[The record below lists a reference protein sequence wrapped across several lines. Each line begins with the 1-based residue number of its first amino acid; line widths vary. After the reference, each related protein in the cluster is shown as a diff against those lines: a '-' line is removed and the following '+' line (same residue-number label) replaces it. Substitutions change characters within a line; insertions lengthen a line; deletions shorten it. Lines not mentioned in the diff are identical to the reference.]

1 MGPPGTPEPIA
12 KKVSDDLR
20 EVLKEPVMV
29 KRFED
34 IASYI
39 NPMSP
44 TELRSYI
51 QTEQALWKPVIEKIA
66 TFQPPPK

>member
-1 MGPPGTPEPIA
+1 VLDEEGT
-12 KKVSDDLR
+12 K
-20 EVLKEPVMV
+20 

-44 TELRSYI
+44 AELLAYI
-51 QTEQALWKPVIEKIA
+51 RGEQALWKPVIEQIS
-66 TFQPPPK
+66 TFKPAPK

>member
-1 MGPPGTPEPIA
+1 VLAKPE
-12 KKVSDDLR
+12 
-20 EVLKEPVMV
+20 MV

-44 TELRSYI
+44 AEVRDYVRV
-51 QTEQALWKPVIEKIA
+51 EQASWKPVIEKIA
-66 TFQPPPK
+66 TFQAAPK